1 MGRGGRIVLD
11 RASVPGAD
19 DRLWRSLDF
28 TIINGIGGGGGGGNS
43 APTAEEDD
51 ENGSMAD
58 WPHFR
63 PVTPPHCQEDEERL
77 QFPPPP
83 SVMQLSRQVTAAGA
97 ALPQQQ
103 SGGLSNGLGT
113 RTLNSVAAHNT
124 ASAVV
129 TKKELEIFSVGLPA
143 GQQQQQQQHQGVL

>member
-28 TIINGIGGGGGGGNS
+28 TIINGVGGGGSGGADLAAAEDEGENNS
-43 APTAEEDD
+43 S
-51 ENGSMAD
+51 NSLSD

-77 QFPPPP
+77 QFPAAAAA
-83 SVMQLSRQVTAAGA
+83 LSRQVTAAGA
-97 ALPQQQ
+97 ALQQPQINQ
-103 SGGLSNGLGT
+103 SSSLSNGLGM
-113 RTLNSVAAHNT
+113 RRLDSVAAHNT

-129 TKKELEIFSVGLPA
+129 TKKELEIFSVGLP
-143 GQQQQQQQHQGVL
+143 GQQQQHHGVL